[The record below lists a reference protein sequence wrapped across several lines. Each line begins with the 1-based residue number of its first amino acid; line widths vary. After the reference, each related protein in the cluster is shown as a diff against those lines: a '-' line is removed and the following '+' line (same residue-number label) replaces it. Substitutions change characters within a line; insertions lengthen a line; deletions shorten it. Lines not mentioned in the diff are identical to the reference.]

1 MSKEHAYTY
10 EAGYRDGLKE
20 ALVENAKLRREFETD
35 ESLTYA
41 RRSLSDLNR
50 MVELMDTLAA
60 ENAKLRELVRGLD
73 YCSDELNSAECDRCP
88 LHDATDE
95 NLEPKCVR
103 MMREM
108 KI

>member
-1 MSKEHAYTY
+1 MKCIDCAF
-10 EAGYRDGLKE
+10 AMADGLCLGKGGYTLLDADACE
-20 ALVENAKLRREFETD
+20 SFRPRAGAQAKMLK
-35 ESLTYA
+35 
-41 RRSLSDLNR
+41 
-50 MVELMDTLAA
+50 A

>member
-1 MSKEHAYTY
+1 MTNEGVLLSKDE
-10 EAGYRDGLKE
+10 KE
-20 ALVENAKLRREFETD
+20 CIIDHVMRLQ
-35 ESLTYA
+35 
-41 RRSLSDLNR
+41 
-50 MVELMDTLAA
+50 A